1 MRSGGVRTAVGLGAI
16 LLLGSAAGASGPLTW
31 EDVVRR
37 AAAQNPELAAA
48 RASEDAARARRAS
61 SVNGFLPS
69 VSLAQRV
76 SRSDGAERTWSASAD
91 ASLDLLNV
99 GAWAGVRSADA
110 SLREARHQRQLA
122 SADLRLNLFT
132 AYAGLLFAQRQ
143 IVVAQKIRDLRNDN
157 AQMVD
162 LKYRSGR
169 EYKGNGLR
177 AAAERAQAE
186 ADLAQ
191 AQRDL
196 SSAQSALCRQ
206 MGDETY
212 EVGTVTGTLAVPPAS
227 ARPDWNAL
235 IADHPRVRLAESR
248 VDAARAAY
256 QKARGGLAPTL
267 SVGYSRRYDGPD
279 FFPDGPH
286 WTASG
291 VLNWPIFGKGLTAAF
306 FDAAAARRDWKAR
319 EEDLRAARLELRR
332 SLESAWSDWA
342 ARADRVAVQNQFL
355 AAIEQQNSEA
365 SIRYASGLMSFENWE
380 QVVTD
385 LVNVERSALQAERD
399 AAVAE
404 AAWRNARG
412 VPLED
417 Q

>member
-1 MRSGGVRTAVGLGAI
+1 MRSGGVRTAAGLGAI
-16 LLLGSAAGASGPLTW
+16 LFIGSAARAADPLTW
-31 EDVVRR
+31 DDAVRR
-37 AAAQNPELAAA
+37 AAARNPELAAA
-48 RASEDAARARRAS
+48 RAGEDAARARRAS

-69 VSLAQRV
+69 VALSQRL
-76 SRSDGAERTWSASAD
+76 SRSDGAAKIWSASGD
-91 ASLDLLNV
+91 ASWDLYNG
-99 GAWAGVRSADA
+99 GAWAGYGAADA
-110 SLREARHQRQLA
+110 ALREAQFQRRLV
-122 SADLRLNLFT
+122 SADLRLDLFT

-143 IVVAQKIRDLRNDN
+143 IGVAQKIRDLRSDN

-169 EYKGNGLR
+169 EYKGNRLR
-177 AAAERAQAE
+177 AAAELAQAE

-196 SSAQSALCRQ
+196 SSAQSALGRRL
-206 MGDETY
+206 GDEAFEAWTA
-212 EVGTVTGTLAVPPAS
+212 TGSLAVPSAS
-227 ARPDWNAL
+227 VRPDWNAL
-235 IADHPRVRLAESR
+235 IADHPRVRLAESG
-248 VDAARAAY
+248 VDAARAAH
-256 QKARGGLAPTL
+256 QKARSGLAPTL

-279 FFPDGPH
+279 FFPDTPH
-286 WTASG
+286 WSASG
-291 VLNWPIFGKGLTAAF
+291 LVSWPIFGKGLTGAF
-306 FDAAAARRDWKAR
+306 FDAVAARRDWKAR
-319 EEDLRAARLELRR
+319 EENLRAARLELRR

-365 SIRYASGLMSFENWE
+365 SLRYTSGLMSFENWE

-385 LVNVERSALQAERD
+385 LVNIERSALQAERD